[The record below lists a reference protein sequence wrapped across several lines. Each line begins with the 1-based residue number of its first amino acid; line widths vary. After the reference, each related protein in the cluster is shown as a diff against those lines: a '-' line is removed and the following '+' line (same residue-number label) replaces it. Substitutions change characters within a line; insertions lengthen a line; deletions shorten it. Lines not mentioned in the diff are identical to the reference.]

1 MINALIFELL
11 ILTSPHMKVAL
22 FHDYLV
28 QYGGAE
34 RVLEK
39 LLEIY
44 PDAPIYTL
52 LYNPNALA
60 PSFRRTLE
68 KRKIIT
74 SSLQKFPFAK
84 KHHRLYPLFMP
95 YMVEQFDFADFD
107 VVISDTTGFGK
118 GLILKPQTIH
128 ISYCHTPL
136 RYAWDNSQKY
146 IKEYKHPYFFRPFI
160 RWGVHYLRIWDRQA
174 SERVVYFLAN
184 SDFIKER
191 IKKYYHREA
200 VVIYPPIETKKMK
213 TARRPKEYYLIVN
226 RLLAYKKTNI
236 AIQAFNKLGL
246 PLIIVGRGPEEK
258 RLKKIAK
265 NNIKFFG
272 NIYNRDLRKLYRYCK
287 AYVFPQ
293 EEDFGI
299 AAVEVMA
306 SGRPVIAY
314 RGGGAEETVKENI
327 GGLFFQK
334 QTTEELTKA
343 IKKFEEMQFSCQ
355 KIRKSVLKFDESIFK
370 KEFKKFVNKKWL
382 AHQKT

>member
-1 MINALIFELL
+1 MR
-11 ILTSPHMKVAL
+11 VAL

-44 PDAPIYTL
+44 PKAPIYTL
-52 LYNPNALA
+52 LYNPKRLA
-60 PSFRRTLE
+60 PSFRKVLE

-84 KHHRLYPLFMP
+84 SHHRLYPLFMP
-95 YMVEQFDFADFD
+95 YMVEQFNLSDFD
-107 VVISDTTGFGK
+107 LVISDTTGFGK
-118 GLILKPQTIH
+118 GLILSPQTLH

-146 IKEYKHPYFFRPFI
+146 IKEYKYFFLLRPFV

-174 SERVVYFLAN
+174 SERVDYFLTN
-184 SDFIKER
+184 SNFVKKR

-200 VVIYPPIETKKMK
+200 VVIYPPVEIKKIKTTKH
-213 TARRPKEYYLIVN
+213 PKKYYLVVN

-236 AIQAFNKLGL
+236 AIQAFNELGF
-246 PLIIVGRGPEEK
+246 PLVIVGRGPEEK
-258 RLKKIAK
+258 RLKKMAK
-265 NNIKFFG
+265 SNIMFLG
-272 NIYNRDLRKLYRYCK
+272 NIYNKDLKKLYRYCK
-287 AYVFPQ
+287 AYIFPQ

-314 RGGGAEETVKENI
+314 RSGGAKETVKNKI
-327 GGLFFQK
+327 GGLFFKK
-334 QTTEELTKA
+334 QTAEELTKT
-343 IKKFEEMQFSCQ
+343 IKKFEKMEFSCQ
-355 KIRKSVLKFDESIFK
+355 KVRKSVLKFDDSVFK
-370 KEFKKFVNKKWL
+370 KEFKKFVNKKWRMY
-382 AHQKT
+382 QKTWNLKI